1 MAALPLSPE
10 QREGIRTLCE
20 QFGVRSLRLFGS
32 AAKGSFDA
40 ARSDL
45 DFLVELGPVAGLN
58 RFQQFM
64 RLKLALEDLLE
75 RPVDL
80 VSASA
85 VHDAR
90 FRAAAESAAIEL
102 YAA

>member
-1 MAALPLSPE
+1 MASLPLSTE
-10 QREGIRTLCE
+10 QREGIRALCE
-20 QFGVRSLRLFGS
+20 RFGVRSLLLFGS
-32 AAKGSFDA
+32 AARGGFDP

-45 DFLVELGPVAGLN
+45 DFLVELGPVAGMN

-64 RLKLALEDLLE
+64 RFKLALEELLDY
-75 RPVDL
+75 PVDL
-80 VSASA
+80 VSAAA

-90 FRAAAESAAIEL
+90 FRASAESSAIEL